1 LDNQRKKNV
10 SLQVPFSLNLFTSS
24 EKPGI
29 EMEDLKERIK
39 WLTIVRVSL
48 MTLLFG
54 ATLLFQIGTV
64 NSPLSLYFPSVLLGY
79 IYFLTLGYF
88 FLLNRMKNLVH
99 LSFVQLSIDVF
110 IETLLVMFTGS
121 VESPFSFLYILSIIS
136 GALLLN
142 RLGSLFVASLAF
154 ILYGAVV
161 DLEYFK
167 WGIFG
172 YFSPTNLTEREVF
185 YSFFLY
191 LIIFFTVA
199 VMSGFLSE
207 KLYRTR
213 KALDERDRGLQSLR
227 AFHENVVRSMG
238 SGLLTT
244 DLNGKILTFNAAA
257 ESITGFSRA
266 EVIEMDWW
274 KVFGWSTM
282 PISHEQWDMKFGTIR
297 FDKEGKK
304 KNASRL
310 LIGMTLSA
318 LKNDEGEQRG
328 FVGTF
333 QDLTKIKEMEESIRL
348 KERLAHLGEMAAG
361 IAHEIRN
368 PLASLSGSMEVL
380 KQELNLKGHQ
390 QKLMEIAL
398 KEAERLN
405 HLISDFLNYARPR
418 SPVRKL
424 TVLKS
429 FVEEE
434 IFLFQNSGTSSQGI
448 RIELNMDPHLPTVLL
463 DQELIKQV
471 FWNLL
476 LNASEAMPEGGI
488 ITISSGIESSKTDD
502 PTWYLSFEDNGTG
515 IPNESIGKI
524 FNPFYST
531 KDHGTGLGLS
541 IVHRIVE
548 EHGGKIAVSS
558 RCGEGTEFVLRFPVS
573 QEGRFILVDRVKES
587 VSG

>member
-1 LDNQRKKNV
+1 MKIATAEEK
-10 SLQVPFSLNLFTSS
+10 LN
-24 EKPGI
+24 I
-29 EMEDLKERIK
+29 RMEDLKERIK
-39 WLTIVRVSL
+39 WLNIVRVSL

-54 ATLLFQIGTV
+54 ASLLFQIGTI

-88 FLLNRMKNLVH
+88 YLLNRMENLVH
-99 LSFVQLSIDVF
+99 LSLVQLSIDVF

-142 RLGSLFVASLAF
+142 RFGAFFVASLAF
-154 ILYGAVV
+154 ILYGTVV

-167 WGIFG
+167 WGVFG
-172 YFSPTNLTEREVF
+172 YFSPTNISEREVF

-199 VMSGFLSE
+199 LMSGLLSE
-207 KLYRTR
+207 KLNRTR
-213 KALDERDRGLQSLR
+213 KELAERDRGLLALR

-244 DLNGKILTFNAAA
+244 DLKGSILSFNTAA
-257 ESITGFSRA
+257 ETISGYLRE
-266 EVIEMDWW
+266 EVIDKKWW
-274 KVFGWSTM
+274 TVFGWPAIPVSQ
-282 PISHEQWDMKFGTIR
+282 EQWEMKFGTIR

-304 KNASRL
+304 KNGTRL

-333 QDLTKIKEMEESIRL
+333 QDLTKIREMEESIKL

-380 KQELNLKGHQ
+380 RQELNLKDHQ
-390 QKLMEIAL
+390 HKLMEIAL

-418 SPVRKL
+418 SPQR
-424 TVLKS
+424 TMTQIKS
-429 FVEEE
+429 YIEEE
-434 IFLFQNSGTSSQGI
+434 IFFFQNSGACAQGVQVDLI
-448 RIELNMDPHLPTVLL
+448 LDPLLATVFL
-463 DQELIKQV
+463 DQDMIKQV

-476 LNASEAMPEGGI
+476 LNASEAMPNGGI
-488 ITISSGIESSKTDD
+488 IKIRAGKEPSKNEKSY
-502 PTWYLSFEDNGTG
+502 WFLSFEDNGIG
-515 IPNESIGKI
+515 IPSNSIGRV

-548 EHGGKIAVSS
+548 ENGGKISVKSGS
-558 RCGEGTEFVLRFPVS
+558 GEGTEFKLVFP
-573 QEGRFILVDRVKES
+573 ILQDEQTLIVDRVKEYLI
-587 VSG
+587 G